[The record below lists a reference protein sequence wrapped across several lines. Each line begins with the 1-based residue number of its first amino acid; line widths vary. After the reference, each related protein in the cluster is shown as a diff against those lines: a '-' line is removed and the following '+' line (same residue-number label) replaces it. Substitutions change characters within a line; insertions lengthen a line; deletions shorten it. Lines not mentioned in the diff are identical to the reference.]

1 LGLPGRDPATMAKV
15 ASALDY
21 EHEWEI
27 YSKKLK
33 TAPLRSC
40 SYSLEAREFCF
51 AENPEHRKKM
61 IDLYGDGASP
71 TYIIATRDIYGE
83 PLVYSEI
90 SPEMGQI
97 AESGHV
103 PFIGCWFSP
112 GGACA
117 GVSVL
122 VDHGVSDEAVLAML
136 ARHNQQHAA
145 KVTLEKMAYFPPE

>member
-1 LGLPGRDPATMAKV
+1 
-15 ASALDY
+15 
-21 EHEWEI
+21 
-27 YSKKLK
+27 
-33 TAPLRSC
+33 
-40 SYSLEAREFCF
+40 
-51 AENPEHRKKM
+51 M

-71 TYIIATRDIYGE
+71 IYIIATRDIYGE